1 MASPLLAQKVSM
13 QGRRAYLTVA
23 LHVMTRAH
31 TGIPHSHRVSHAHTA
46 LRFSLQRPKELAEE
60 LLVG

>member
-1 MASPLLAQKVSM
+1 M